1 MLVFDEEGQ
10 IKSFYDKQ
18 NNREVLKE
26 GEVGNALQAFEDKPM
41 NFDNWD
47 IDIFYQEKMWKVDDV
62 QSIEVIEK
70 GPVRAALKIERK
82 FLDSTI
88 VQKVYIY
95 NDIPR
100 IDFNNYVDWKEHQV
114 LLKAAF
120 PIEINT
126 NKATY
131 EIQYG
136 NVERPTHNNTSWDVA
151 SFEVVGQKWADL
163 SEGDFG
169 VSLLNDSKY
178 GHDIK
183 NGFMRL
189 TLIKSG
195 IEPNPTTDQEEH
207 YFTYSLYPHGGDWKE
222 ANTVQMAYNLNSPL
236 HAAVENAHAGKLANE
251 LSILKV
257 DKDNVIIEVVKKAED
272 SDDIIVRLYE
282 CHNKR
287 SRVNMTVFNELE
299 SVIEC
304 NLMERDLQH
313 VEFDKNNFS
322 FEIKP
327 YEIKSFK
334 LRVK

>member
-1 MLVFDEEGQ
+1 
-10 IKSFYDKQ
+10 
-18 NNREVLKE
+18 
-26 GEVGNALQAFEDKPM
+26 
-41 NFDNWD
+41 
-47 IDIFYQEKMWKVDDV
+47 MWPVDDV
-62 QSIEVIEK
+62 QSIEVIER
-70 GPVRAALKIERK
+70 GPVRASLKIARK
-82 FLDSTI
+82 FSDSTI
-88 VQKVYIY
+88 VQKVYVY
-95 NDIPR
+95 NDISR

-120 PIEINT
+120 PIDINT

-151 SFEVVGQKWADL
+151 RFEVVGQKWADL

-183 NGFMRL
+183 DGLMRL

-195 IEPNPTTDQEEH
+195 IEPNLTTDQEEH
-207 YFTYSLYPHGGDWKE
+207 FFTYSLYPHSGDWKE
-222 ANTVQMAYNLNSPL
+222 ANTVQMAYNLNSSL
-236 HAAVENAHAGKLANE
+236 CAVVENAHAGKLANE

-272 SDDIIVRLYE
+272 SDDLVVRLYE

-287 SRVNMTVFNELE
+287 SRVNMTVFDELN

-304 NLMERDLQH
+304 NLMERDVQP
-313 VEFDKNNFS
+313 VEFDKDNFS
-322 FEIKP
+322 FEINP
-327 YEIKSFK
+327 YEIKTFK